1 MKLLRNPSWW
11 RALRRLAAGRGRRA
25 PQAYSVTVPAPLPAS
40 NVVEL
45 RRPVVQAPTAPSLPR
60 AANA

>member
-1 MKLLRNPSWW
+1 MNLLRDFPLL
-11 RALRRLAAGRGRRA
+11 RALRRLGAGRPHGQRA
-25 PQAYSVTVPAPLPAS
+25 YTVTVPAPLPAS

-45 RRPVVQAPTAPSLPR
+45 RRPAVAQQPPQPLPR

>member
-1 MKLLRNPSWW
+1 MNLLRDLPLL
-11 RALRRLAAGRGRRA
+11 RALRWLGAGRARGQRA
-25 PQAYSVTVPAPLPAS
+25 YTVTVPAPLSAS

-45 RRPVVQAPTAPSLPR
+45 RRPVVGQQPPQPLPR

>member
-1 MKLLRNPSWW
+1 MNLLRDFPLL
-11 RALRRLAAGRGRRA
+11 RALRRLAAWRSRDVQRA
-25 PQAYSVTVPAPLPAS
+25 YTVTVPAPLPAS

-45 RRPVVQAPTAPSLPR
+45 RRPAAGPQPAQPLPR